1 MFAQG
6 NGTLYYYVGE
16 TVQNANLID
25 AGRIGEQLANK
36 IGRTE
41 CKAYITE
48 TYVNGTSWYRIYS
61 DGWCEQGGYSTSS
74 NVTIKLLKT
83 YANTNYTITLGKA
96 FNNETNTR
104 FPNIVSTTK
113 TKSQF
118 KVTGTYNNT
127 TGTDCYFYWE
137 TKGYM
142 A

>member
-1 MFAQG
+1 M
-6 NGTLYYYVGE
+6 
-16 TVQNANLID
+16 ANCITRND
-25 AGRIGEQLANK
+25 
-36 IGRTE
+36 

-48 TYVNGTSWYRIYS
+48 TYQNGTSWYRVWS

-74 NVTIKLLKT
+74 NITIKLLKT
-83 YANTNYTITLGKA
+83 YANTDYTITLGKA
-96 FNNETNTR
+96 FNTEISSR

-113 TKSQF
+113 TTAQF
-118 KVTGTYNNT
+118 KVTGTYNNK